1 MPFMKMTFFKHPWRG
16 WGTMALGYTVMAAGL
31 LATSSLSATVVNWVS
46 GGPNNGYPSGAGFS
60 DGDITLEAEYNT
72 PCGLAL
78 DGTNYLYVADRDND
92 AIRILEFDNNT
103 TYHIALEDQNYNE
116 ITNLFHKPV
125 GVALDK
131 TGGLLFVLNYGNG
144 TDGNVLEI
152 DANGIVATNLT
163 QITNAGGIAVDSL
176 NNIYVTA
183 GNQVFKVAPSG
194 VSNVVATVTA
204 SGASLQGIVM
214 KRSGPTAGLLAVCDT
229 GRNGILL
236 IDPNT
241 GVITTNA
248 GFHGAGDFF
257 SANNVASSNDA
268 RFFQPTG
275 VAEAGDGT
283 LIVSDYGNHR
293 VKVVLASGA
302 VTNLYG
308 VTSSDWVDPWPGFTD
323 WDNGVVHVPD
333 QVGGVAARLP
343 NGVALAPD
351 GSVYVTEDYYHIIRH
366 VTGAGFQSQ
375 LPWPPAVAP
384 TILTVTTN
392 YGQITLTWS
401 PVAGATSYNVQRST
415 SSGSETTITNITGTS
430 YTDTTVFNGQTYYYV
445 VSAVNAGGEGPPS
458 NEVSARPPLPPI
470 PDPQIGYVDFP
481 ATATPQYT
489 SVFHPE
495 SSFVFNNDASI
506 VIVGAAGSQTF
517 YTYGATPT
525 GTNTIPDPTS
535 SSSSVPSGYQD
546 GLSPSQVA
554 YYSVAQILPDLT
566 IKAISEKND
575 GSPNS
580 AIVSARFQFIVG
592 NPIIT
597 GDNAA
602 QFTINDIT
610 SGAQLWYTTDGSDPT
625 NVAPSLLAGTIA
637 GTNGITLSLS
647 LPTTSLT
654 FKVRGF
660 KDNYQPSAIVSTTFS
675 STNFAPNSISFGF
688 ASGEASSDFVGSPGE
703 TFYAPVTLTVLPS
716 QTIYSLQFNVT
727 VTNAGSA
734 PSITPGAFGFKSM
747 LMKPIPGTTPV
758 VYTAILPE
766 MFVSGTGFTNLV
778 FTNLSLNLLGVGWLE
793 RAGMTNLY
801 DTTKQ
806 TLITYSQ
813 AHDDTFPTP
822 TQPNGVIVGGYSFQ
836 VPGSATNGQTYQIQ
850 IGRPSATS
858 DGIGAP
864 GSSVYI
870 NTPTNGSLTAGAINS
885 IKLVTAGQRKY
896 LVGNV
901 YPFRWFNAGDFGNT
915 NLQNADVIQV
925 FQSAIYDWNY
935 PPLGSDFFD
944 AMDSCGKF
952 GVLDSATGYYTNAGA
967 LTVPQQNALFNGN
980 DTTINQIAF
989 GNGFPLDVCDVYVTY
1004 RRSLDSSLT
1013 WYRRFWTNGVLVA
1026 ETIPNVVHQNA
1037 LKQSLS
1043 SSSKPQPAI
1052 GDSAS
1057 VTNQPQVNFACSNF
1071 TASAGQ
1077 VIQIPITASIF
1088 GDYPLRVLMLNLTVV
1103 PLDGSPALTT
1113 PVQFTA
1119 NSALGTP
1126 YTTDSTGNGNYAA
1139 VWLDSGISGL
1149 TGKTTLGTLTVTIPA
1164 TATGSAAYAIHFDHA
1179 SASPNGI
1186 ASFPKQTLTGLITLS
1201 ERSSSSYND
1210 GIPDS
1215 WRLRYFG
1222 TVNNLLS
1229 VSNACPTGDGVNNW
1243 QKYVAG
1249 VDPNTPDDFP
1259 SLNPKTPLPSGST
1272 AAIYWPTVSGKQYVV
1287 LRSSNLFSGSWT
1299 AIATN
1304 TGTGADMEF
1313 DDTANGMVYFYRV
1326 LILP

>member
-1 MPFMKMTFFKHPWRG
+1 MPFMKTTFLKRPWRG
-16 WGTMALGYTVMAAGL
+16 WGTTALGYAVIAAGL

-46 GGPNNGYPSGAGFS
+46 GGPNPSEPAGVGVNGDGYR
-60 DGDITLEAEYNT
+60 DGDIILDAEYNT
-72 PCGLAL
+72 PCGLAM

-92 AIRILEFDNNT
+92 AVRLLKFDDNT
-103 TYHIALEDQNYNE
+103 TYHIAFEDQNYNE

-144 TDGNVLEI
+144 TDGSVLEI

-163 QITNAGGIAVDSL
+163 KITNAGGIAVDSL

-194 VSNVVATVTA
+194 ISNIVATVTA

-257 SANNVASSNDA
+257 SANNVASSNNA

-308 VTSSDWVDPWPGFTD
+308 VTSSDWLDPYPGF
-323 WDNGVVHVPD
+323 WDGTVVVPD
-333 QVGGVAARLP
+333 QLGGVAARLP
-343 NGVALAPD
+343 NGVVLAPD

-366 VTGAGFQSQ
+366 VTEAGFQSQ

-384 TILTVTTN
+384 IILTVTTN
-392 YGQITLTWS
+392 YGQVTLTWS
-401 PVAGATSYNVQRST
+401 AVAGATSYNVKRSQ
-415 SSGSETTITNITGTS
+415 SSGSETTTITNITGTS
-430 YTDTTVFNGQTYYYV
+430 YTDTTVLNGQTYYYV

-458 NEVSARPPLPPI
+458 NEVSATPPI
-470 PDPQIGYVDFP
+470 PPPPAPRIGWFDYEG
-481 ATATPQYT
+481 TPPYQT
-489 SVFHPE
+489 TVLHPVGT
-495 SSFVFNNDASI
+495 FIANNDLLIA
-506 VIVGAAGSQTF
+506 V
-517 YTYGATPT
+517 
-525 GTNTIPDPTS
+525 DPTMS
-535 SSSSVPSGYQD
+535 GVSTYYTADSSVPSPTNGFTPPPYQD
-546 GLSPSQVA
+546 GWAFAQPLPVTTVPDLVIKAVNVGPGGSSSIVTAEFLFQVA
-554 YYSVAQILPDLT
+554 
-566 IKAISEKND
+566 
-575 GSPNS
+575 
-580 AIVSARFQFIVG
+580 
-592 NPIIT
+592 NPIII
-597 GDNAA
+597 GNNAA
-602 QFTINDIT
+602 QFTVSDIT
-610 SGAQLWYTTDGSDPT
+610 SNVVFWYTIDGTNPT
-625 NVAPSLLAGTIA
+625 NALPSIGPIA
-637 GTNGITLSLS
+637 IPNGNSVTLSI
-647 LPTTSLT
+647 
-654 FKVRGF
+654 
-660 KDNYQPSAIVSTTFS
+660 NVSTNILFQARAFRNGYSPSGIASQSFS
-675 STNFAPNSISFGF
+675 SSNSVPNSISFGF

-703 TFYAPVTLTVLPS
+703 TFYAPVTLTILPS
-716 QTIYSLQFNVT
+716 QAMYSLQFNVT
-727 VTNAGSA
+727 VTNVAPA
-734 PSITPGAFGFKSM
+734 PSITPGAFGFQSM

-793 RAGMTNLY
+793 RAGKTNLY

-806 TLITYSQ
+806 TLIKYSQ

-822 TQPNGVIVGGYSFQ
+822 TQPNGVMVGGYSFQ

-850 IGRPSATS
+850 IGQPSATS

-915 NLQNADVIQV
+915 NLQNADVMQV
-925 FQSAIYDWNY
+925 FESAIYNWNN
-935 PPLGSDFFD
+935 PPPGSDFFD
-944 AMDSCGKF
+944 AMDSCGCI
-952 GVLDSATGYYTNAGA
+952 GVLDGATGYYTNSFNLAA
-967 LTVPQQNALFNGN
+967 TNVLFNGN

-989 GNGFPLDVCDVYVTY
+989 GDTNLDVCDVYVTY
-1004 RRSLDSSLT
+1004 RRSLDSNLT
-1013 WYRRFWTNGVLVA
+1013 WYRRFWTNGVRVA
-1026 ETIPNVVHQNA
+1026 ETVPNVFNPSA

-1043 SSSKPQPAI
+1043 SSSKPQPAVV
-1052 GDSAS
+1052 SS
-1057 VTNQPQVNFACSNF
+1057 VTNQPQVNFACGDITN
-1071 TASAGQ
+1071 ASSGQ
-1077 VIQIPITASIF
+1077 TVSIPITAQVF
-1088 GDYPLRVLMLNLTVV
+1088 GNYPLRVLMLNLTVV

-1119 NSALGTP
+1119 NPALGQP
-1126 YTTDSTGNGNYAA
+1126 YTTASIGNDNYSA
-1139 VWLDSGISGL
+1139 VWLNSGISGL
-1149 TGKTTLGTLTVTIPA
+1149 TGDATLGTLAVTIPA
-1164 TATGSAAYAIHFDHA
+1164 TATGNAAYAIHFDHA

-1186 ASFPKQTLTGLITLS
+1186 ASFPKQTLTGLLTLS
-1201 ERSSSSYND
+1201 DRSSSTYND

-1249 VDPNTPDDFP
+1249 VDPNTPNDFP
-1259 SLNPKTPLPSGST
+1259 SLNPKTPLPPGVT
-1272 AAIYWPTVSGKQYVV
+1272 AAIYWPTVSGIRYVI
-1287 LRSSNLFSGSWT
+1287 LHSSSLFPDSNWT

-1304 TGTGADMEF
+1304 TGTGMDMEF
-1313 DDTANGMVYFYRV
+1313 DDTITGQTQFYRV
-1326 LILP
+1326 QILP